1 MDISQIE
8 RHFISMGARFKLT
21 HEAKFPR
28 ARLMD
33 YAMDIDHDSRGS
45 FFALR
50 VPKVMESALDVSVM
64 QTAKHDRHLL
74 LLVRKEDGIRH
85 VKDRFLCGHDERHW
99 FVAAVPGGASS
110 VNQAKE
116 ALKPEQVREAQA
128 KASLAQ
134 GKRNARKNRAFRRQG
149 EWFFVE
155 EPGMVVD
162 AKLILRHEPLS
173 RGSGSKPHMVAEVYR
188 TGGEVVYVHGRY
200 PAGVSAEE
208 QQQILNRGETHPH
221 EWRRMTRNAGV
232 YARGTV
238 RHADHDVITLHSWH
252 RVFMNTES
260 QSRTMANLAFL
271 D

>member
-1 MDISQIE
+1 MDINHIE
-8 RHFISMGARFKLT
+8 RHFESMGARFKLT

-28 ARLMD
+28 ARLLD

-50 VPKVMESALDVSVM
+50 VPKVLESSLDVSVM
-64 QTAKHDRHLL
+64 QTLKHDRHLL
-74 LLVRKEDGIRH
+74 LLVRKEDTQQN

-116 ALKPEQVREAQA
+116 ALKPAQVRVAQSQAGLAQA
-128 KASLAQ
+128 K
-134 GKRNARKNRAFRRQG
+134 RNSRKNRAFRRQG
-149 EWFFVE
+149 EWFFVA
-155 EPGMVVD
+155 EPALVVS
-162 AKLILRHEPLS
+162 AKLILHDEPLS
-173 RGSGSKPHMVAEVYR
+173 RGNGSKPHIVAEVYR

-200 PAGVSAEE
+200 PAGVSADE
-208 QQQILNRGETHPH
+208 QRRILNRGETRQN
-221 EWRRMTRNAGV
+221 EWRMMTRNAGV

-238 RHADHDVITLHSWH
+238 RHADHEVITLHNWH